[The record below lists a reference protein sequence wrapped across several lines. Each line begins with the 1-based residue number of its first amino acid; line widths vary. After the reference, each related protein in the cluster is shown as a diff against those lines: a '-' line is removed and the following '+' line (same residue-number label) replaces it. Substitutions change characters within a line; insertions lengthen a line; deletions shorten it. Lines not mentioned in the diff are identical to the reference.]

1 MDSNVAANRW
11 LVSPTIN
18 LTNLSSNNV
27 VLTFKAASAD
37 TQHLDGYNLYV
48 STTGTEVTD
57 FGTDSI
63 ISVLEVPSD
72 DWTTYTV
79 DLSSYIGQT
88 IHIGWQHVATD
99 KFLILL
105 DDIKVEVGDN
115 VSTDNFVKST
125 FSVYPNPASDLI
137 NITSSESNIAK
148 ITISDINGRV
158 VKSFDFN
165 NVSETSLN
173 ISDLANGVYMLNFDN
188 DGVISTKKFIKK

>member
-1 MDSNVAANRW
+1 M
-11 LVSPTIN
+11 
-18 LTNLSSNNV
+18 
-27 VLTFKAASAD
+27 
-37 TQHLDGYNLYV
+37 
-48 STTGTEVTD
+48 
-57 FGTDSI
+57 
-63 ISVLEVPSD
+63 
-72 DWTTYTV
+72 
-79 DLSSYIGQT
+79 
-88 IHIGWQHVATD
+88 
-99 KFLILL
+99 LL